1 MTAVAPTAIATL
13 SAGPAAPGERPE
25 VDGLGFRRPYEVYA
39 LVLILCVQTLA
50 YLDRQVIHI
59 LAEPIKREFGLHD
72 WQLGAL
78 TGTAFALFY
87 ATLGLPIA
95 RLAERVNRPRLIG
108 AAVSLWSLFT
118 VLSGLSVNFVQ
129 LALARVGV
137 GFGEA
142 GSAPSCHA
150 LLAAYVPRDRRAAA
164 FSMYAAGLPMGTL
177 LGLVLGGLVGD
188 AYGWRTAFLVAGA
201 PGLVVGLLAAVT
213 LVEPRHR
220 LPKAPPPPPFRAAL
234 RELMGKRAFVLITL
248 GATIGA
254 FVGNARNAFS
264 GSFFLRAHHD
274 GLTSL
279 AATVGHLVGVKLGP
293 VGFLGLALGLSGG
306 LFGVI
311 GTLLGGWL
319 TDRLARRHGMSA
331 YMTVLALTAAAGVP
345 LSALALVAPGAGLAL
360 ILLALAGFV
369 SALGQGGL
377 YASIQSLARPSMRTT
392 ASALFLFLINIV
404 ALTLGPLSVGAL
416 SDLLS
421 AGGLGEVEGLRWA
434 LVVAQVGLLST
445 VAVFWMARRP
455 FAAEVVG

>member
-1 MTAVAPTAIATL
+1 
-13 SAGPAAPGERPE
+13 
-25 VDGLGFRRPYEVYA
+25 
-39 LVLILCVQTLA
+39 
-50 YLDRQVIHI
+50 
-59 LAEPIKREFGLHD
+59 
-72 WQLGAL
+72 
-78 TGTAFALFY
+78 
-87 ATLGLPIA
+87 
-95 RLAERVNRPRLIG
+95 
-108 AAVSLWSLFT
+108 
-118 VLSGLSVNFVQ
+118 
-129 LALARVGV
+129 
-137 GFGEA
+137 
-142 GSAPSCHA
+142 
-150 LLAAYVPRDRRAAA
+150 
-164 FSMYAAGLPMGTL
+164 MYAAGLPLGGL

-201 PGLVVGLLAAVT
+201 PGLVVGLLAAFT

-220 LPKAPPPPPFRAAL
+220 QPKAPPPPPFSVAL
-234 RELMGKRAFVLITL
+234 RELMAKRAFLLISL

-274 GLTSL
+274 GLTAL
-279 AATVGHLVGVKLGP
+279 AGAVSHATGTHLGP

-319 TDRLARRHGMSA
+319 TDVAVRRDGIGA
-331 YMTVLALTAAAGVP
+331 YMTMLAVTSAVGVP
-345 LSALALVAPGAGLAL
+345 LSAISLLVHDTIAALV
-360 ILLALAGFV
+360 LLALAGCV
-369 SALGQGGL
+369 AALGQGGL

-421 AGGLGEVEGLRWA
+421 ASGLGEIEGLRWA
-434 LVVAQVGLLST
+434 LVIAQIAMLST
-445 VAVFWMARRP
+445 VGVFWAARRP